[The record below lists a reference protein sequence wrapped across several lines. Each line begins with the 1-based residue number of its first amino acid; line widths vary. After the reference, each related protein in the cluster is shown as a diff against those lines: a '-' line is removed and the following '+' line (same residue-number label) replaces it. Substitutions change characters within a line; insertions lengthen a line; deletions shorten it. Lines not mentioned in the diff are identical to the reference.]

1 VALLRPR
8 LQHRGWHS
16 AHALQQ
22 WPPGGRAWACGL
34 VTMRQQP
41 VTAKGTTF
49 ITLEDETGC
58 VNVIVWRHI
67 REQQRLVVLQA
78 RLLAVVGQ
86 WQNRNGVQHL
96 VARRLLDVS
105 PWLGE
110 LGRVTASRDFR

>member
-1 VALLRPR
+1 MTHRG
-8 LQHRGWHS
+8 QRGWHS

-22 WPPGGRAWACGL
+22 RPDGVRAWACGL

>member
-1 VALLRPR
+1 MRPR
-8 LQHRGWHS
+8 LQQTGLSRS
-16 AHALQQ
+16 VELQGV
-22 WPPGGRAWACGL
+22 PDGRRAWACGL